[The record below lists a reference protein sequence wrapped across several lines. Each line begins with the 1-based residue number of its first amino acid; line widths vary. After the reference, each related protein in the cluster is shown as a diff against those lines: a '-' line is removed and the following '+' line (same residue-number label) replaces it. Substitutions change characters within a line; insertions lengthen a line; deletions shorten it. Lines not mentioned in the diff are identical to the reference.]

1 MTRIEFI
8 PNCRILNIFTDL
20 IESCSWFWLWWKE
33 LSSMY
38 FILKVSSLGT
48 SYIVF
53 PQRNDV
59 GSDKKSFELFKEL
72 RFSKAQDTFY
82 DLEFVCLSYL
92 LQNSNKKG
100 TATIIIFCFMK
111 CSPGGT
117 ESTHFIAKQVCQC
130 HRCSLEFQK
139 VWNSQHCC
147 HCWCCLNQSKLYT
160 YSFLQEKNYLNQL
173 PSNFWGLK

>member
-1 MTRIEFI
+1 
-8 PNCRILNIFTDL
+8 
-20 IESCSWFWLWWKE
+20 
-33 LSSMY
+33 MY

-59 GSDKKSFELFKEL
+59 GSDRKSFELFKEL

-92 LQNSNKKG
+92 LQNSNKMG
-100 TATIIIFCFMK
+100 TATIIIFCFTK

-130 HRCSLEFQK
+130 HRCM
-139 VWNSQHCC
+139 
-147 HCWCCLNQSKLYT
+147 
-160 YSFLQEKNYLNQL
+160 
-173 PSNFWGLK
+173 